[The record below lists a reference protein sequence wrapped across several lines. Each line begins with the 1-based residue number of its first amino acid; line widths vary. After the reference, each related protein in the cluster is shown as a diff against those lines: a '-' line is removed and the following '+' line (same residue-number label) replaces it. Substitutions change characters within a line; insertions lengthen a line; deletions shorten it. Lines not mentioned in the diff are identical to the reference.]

1 VAAASAA
8 YSSPGYE
15 QRLAAARDGR
25 AADFAPA
32 GQVIP
37 GWPGGRQHPVS
48 YRVEFGGGAQGSCA
62 IAMSVTSGMVAP

>member
-1 VAAASAA
+1 MH
-8 YSSPGYE
+8 
-15 QRLAAARDGR
+15 
-25 AADFAPA
+25 ADFAPA